1 MRMDRRRKRRQRANR
16 RARIGV
22 SIMVAALVLILSVQ
36 IVRLYQKN
44 ESYKAQE
51 AALQVQL
58 DEETERTQELEEL
71 EEEIDSDEYIE
82 DIARSKLGMVKE
94 NEIIFKEE

>member
-51 AALQVQL
+51 AALQAQL